1 MNLLPQDYLQ
11 LVDQGGGDESK
22 YVYVMDIKNAAN
34 LIVPQEHTY
43 HVTLFKSNITIFFD
57 SWQMTMFWLYFS
69 CMTNS
74 KKKQYLH

>member
-22 YVYVMDIKNAAN
+22 YVYVMDSKNAAN

-57 SWQMTMFWLYFS
+57 S
-69 CMTNS
+69 
-74 KKKQYLH
+74 